1 MDPKIGWKSLILD
14 SFNMLD
20 INGFKAIIYYLFTIL
35 AFLID
40 IITVIIYSTFY
51 E

>member
-1 MDPKIGWKSLILD
+1 
-14 SFNMLD
+14 MLD
-20 INGFKAIIYYLFTIL
+20 IKGFKAITFYLYAIL